1 MSTKGRPFSASSS
14 TAYFGSRS
22 ALNIK
27 NLSMNPK
34 VSNYQND
41 GYGRDT
47 YIKIPNGG
55 FRQTWTNN
63 YRMIYFN
70 KKSMNDYLKSTN
82 INPKFPIYKS
92 NGWGRDSYIY
102 NDCGGFYHTNNFPHH
117 FKEFFGKLRKY
128 DYNPFVNESF
138 NQKKYDYSRYVRLF
152 KSSKQIE
159 IDKKVRKLKK
169 DSSDILSISKRRWEK
184 ILV

>member
-41 GYGRDT
+41 GYGRDS

-55 FRQTWTNN
+55 FRQTWRNN
-63 YRMIYFN
+63 YRIIYFN

-92 NGWGRDSYIY
+92 NGRGRDSYIY
-102 NDCGGFYHTNNFPHH
+102 YNCGGFYQ
-117 FKEFFGKLRKY
+117 LRGNKDFSRNLRQYQPSVTENAEKAKY
-128 DYNPFVNESF
+128 DYN
-138 NQKKYDYSRYVRLF
+138 RYVKMFRSPKEIEKSKTLAKTQRATSARLARP
-152 KSSKQIE
+152 
-159 IDKKVRKLKK
+159 KVQKLKEEVL
-169 DSSDILSISKRRWEK
+169 I
-184 ILV
+184 

>member
-1 MSTKGRPFSASSS
+1 
-14 TAYFGSRS
+14 
-22 ALNIK
+22 
-27 NLSMNPK
+27 MNPK

-159 IDKKVRKLKK
+159 IDKKVGKLQRA
-169 DSSDILSISKRRWEK
+169 SSARLSIPKRRREK